1 MYIGQDSIF
10 SGLFFSP
17 IPLSTLGSDL
27 RPLSKVLQRVELIE
41 PRWLQRRALVP
52 RFVGD
57 ITSHSQARYGLPD
70 QVNIQKTMERSTI
83 WTMGTSP
90 LFRLGHFQ

>member
-41 PRWLQRRALVP
+41 PRWLQRRALGP

-57 ITSHSQARYGLPD
+57 ITSHTVIARLD
-70 QVNIQKTMERSTI
+70 
-83 WTMGTSP
+83 MGYPTW
-90 LFRLGHFQ
+90 